1 MKTQILALS
10 AAALLLAASAAAA
23 APSESQQYA
32 AFVDA
37 KAESLLR
44 ATGIDPQGQPV
55 SVRATVSPDGHLT
68 GLKVL
73 RSSGSPD
80 TDRAVAAVLQK
91 VLVAHAPVGLL
102 DGAVTLS
109 VGQGVGLQAQAQ
121 AEAQSQ
127 AR

>member
-1 MKTQILALS
+1 M
-10 AAALLLAASAAAA
+10 
-23 APSESQQYA
+23 
-32 AFVDA
+32 
-37 KAESLLR
+37 
-44 ATGIDPQGQPV
+44 
-55 SVRATVSPDGHLT
+55 RATVSPDGHLT

-80 TDRAVAAVLQK
+80 TDSAVAAVQK